1 MLQPGCFFMVPYV
14 YFNKICSQPTVQ
26 ITDFFNK
33 KKFLMQEDLYIY
45 QQPFMLQEVKNLDH
59 KKNTTNWYKSVRSA
73 RESTWSK
80 LNSPNKL
87 LIFFLLGMV

>member
-1 MLQPGCFFMVPYV
+1 MVPYV

-45 QQPFMLQEVKNLDH
+45 QQPFMLQEVKNLDR
-59 KKNTTNWYKSVRSA
+59 KKNTTN
-73 RESTWSK
+73 
-80 LNSPNKL
+80 
-87 LIFFLLGMV
+87 

>member
-1 MLQPGCFFMVPYV
+1 MVPYV

-45 QQPFMLQEVKNLDH
+45 QQPFMLQEVKTLTAKKILPTDIKVSDLQENQLD
-59 KKNTTNWYKSVRSA
+59 
-73 RESTWSK
+73 
-80 LNSPNKL
+80 LN
-87 LIFFLLGMV
+87 

>member
-1 MLQPGCFFMVPYV
+1 
-14 YFNKICSQPTVQ
+14 
-26 ITDFFNK
+26 
-33 KKFLMQEDLYIY
+33 MQEDLYIY
-45 QQPFMLQEVKNLDH
+45 ISTTFHASRGQKPWP

>member
-1 MLQPGCFFMVPYV
+1 MVPYV

-45 QQPFMLQEVKNLDH
+45 INNLSCFKRSKTLTAKKILPTDIKVSDLQENQLD
-59 KKNTTNWYKSVRSA
+59 
-73 RESTWSK
+73 
-80 LNSPNKL
+80 LN
-87 LIFFLLGMV
+87 

>member
-1 MLQPGCFFMVPYV
+1 MVPYV

-45 QQPFMLQEVKNLDH
+45 QQPFMLQEVKNLDR
-59 KKNTTNWYKSVRSA
+59 KKKILPTDIKVSDLQENQLD
-73 RESTWSK
+73 
-80 LNSPNKL
+80 LN
-87 LIFFLLGMV
+87 

>member
-1 MLQPGCFFMVPYV
+1 MVPYV

-45 QQPFMLQEVKNLDH
+45 INNLSCFKWSKTLTAKKILPTDIKVSDLQENQLD
-59 KKNTTNWYKSVRSA
+59 
-73 RESTWSK
+73 
-80 LNSPNKL
+80 LN
-87 LIFFLLGMV
+87 